1 MAVTTFPLI
10 NVQIKQQFGWT
21 HEQATLPPLLM
32 YLFIGVLA
40 PIAGTLLDKLK
51 TKWLFI
57 YGAIALATALAL
69 YPLVNE
75 VWVLALVY
83 FVAGSGTVC
92 TGVVTGVY
100 ILSKWFNAKRGMA
113 IGIFLVGSS
122 FGGVVFPQIAG
133 YFIRT
138 AGWQTA
144 TLALAGCAFVVGVLP
159 LLLLKNTPQEIG
171 EVPDGAVFRELH
183 TIQPDKQSI
192 NDQTKLQPSTS
203 TPVLDSLTAIA
214 RTPAF
219 YLVLYITASVWFCL
233 TALTQHLGL
242 YLKDLNCDISLSA
255 NVTSVLLACSVA
267 GKALFGWLSDRF
279 DKKNILLLASCSMML
294 GSVTMRLVV
303 ENKDV
308 FLWPAAVVYGIG
320 FSGCFTMIQLLV
332 AEHYSRSAAYGKVL
346 GVVTTIDT
354 VAGALGIRVLAS
366 LRTST
371 GDYKTGF
378 LVLVISGVLMIAC
391 VVLLRRP
398 QASMKAALAAE
409 SA

>member
-32 YLFIGVLA
+32 YLFIGLLA
-40 PIAGTLLDKLK
+40 PIAGTLLDKLQPK
-51 TKWLFI
+51 RLFMF
-57 YGAIALATALAL
+57 GAIALATALTL

-75 VWVLALVY
+75 VWVLAMVY

-100 ILSKWFNAKRGMA
+100 ILSKWFHIKRGVA

-144 TLALAGCAFVVGVLP
+144 TLVLAGCAFVLGVLP
-159 LLLLKNTPQEIG
+159 LVFIKNAPHEIG
-171 EVPDGAVFRELH
+171 QAPDGVEASNEATSANLAPLGSGAEFPTLAAV
-183 TIQPDKQSI
+183 
-192 NDQTKLQPSTS
+192 
-203 TPVLDSLTAIA
+203 A

-219 YLVLYITASVWFCL
+219 YLVLYVTASVWFCL
-233 TALTQHLGL
+233 TALTQHLSL
-242 YLKDLNCDISLSA
+242 YLKDLNCDITLSA
-255 NVTSVLLACSVA
+255 NVTSVLLACSVV
-267 GKALFGWLSDRF
+267 GKALFGYLSDHF
-279 DKKNILLLASCSMML
+279 DKKNILLLASFSMML
-294 GSVTMRLVV
+294 GSVTMRLVA
-303 ENKDV
+303 EDINL
-308 FLWPAAVVYGIG
+308 FLWPAAIVYGIG

-346 GVVTTIDT
+346 GVVTTLDT
-354 VAGALGIRVLAS
+354 VAGALGIRILAS

-378 LVLVISGVLMIAC
+378 MVLVVSGLLMIAC
-391 VVLLRRP
+391 VLMLRRP
-398 QASMKAALAAE
+398 QTLSKEVLVGDGA
-409 SA
+409 